1 MKMRALLVESDQK
14 RRAQLW
20 NLLRMY
26 QVFTLAGEADT
37 SEEAVT
43 LLQKQKVDVV
53 FCNHQPAPPNRTSTG
68 DWLATVL
75 AQNQPDRCYYCK
87 MRIFS
92 AIARAA
98 WKDGFTMLMD
108 GPESPVYII
117 SDELYTCMSQTIY
130 DMCRL
135 PELPALTAAN
145 VQCDA
150 DALLTALDFNPH
162 TNNRYPSSDGSEVI
176 NEGSRSLRI
185 HTNGTVVYR
194 SGGSTALSLDV
205 EEETLTVGEAASRT
219 GALLAS
225 LSSGLTGDASLYLEE
240 ATVSGSSMTLR
251 FGYQAG
257 GVPIYFSDGSS
268 AAEVTL
274 SGATVSSL
282 TLRLRS
288 YTALEDSS
296 ILLPLR
302 QALAIAADQEGG
314 ELSIGYADSGSNS
327 VRATWLLG

>member
-1 MKMRALLVESDQK
+1 M
-14 RRAQLW
+14 
-20 NLLRMY
+20 
-26 QVFTLAGEADT
+26 
-37 SEEAVT
+37 
-43 LLQKQKVDVV
+43 
-53 FCNHQPAPPNRTSTG
+53 
-68 DWLATVL
+68 
-75 AQNQPDRCYYCK
+75 
-87 MRIFS
+87 
-92 AIARAA
+92 
-98 WKDGFTMLMD
+98 
-108 GPESPVYII
+108 
-117 SDELYTCMSQTIY
+117 
-130 DMCRL
+130 
-135 PELPALTAAN
+135 
-145 VQCDA
+145 
-150 DALLTALDFNPH
+150 DFNPH